1 MRSIKY
7 GNKPKII
14 LGVKFHSTKEAN
26 RYLDLLLLIKSGEI
40 SDLELQVSYPIFI
53 NDKKVFKYIA
63 DFVYLENGN
72 KIVEDVKGYKTAIYR
87 IKKKCV
93 EAYYNI
99 KIREI

>member
-1 MRSIKY
+1 
-7 GNKPKII
+7 
-14 LGVKFHSTKEAN
+14 
-26 RYLDLLLLIKSGEI
+26 
-40 SDLELQVSYPIFI
+40 
-53 NDKKVFKYIA
+53 
-63 DFVYLENGN
+63 LENGN